1 MPLLEVSELMDG
13 DRGRD
18 DRFIEDMGDWGIDM
32 ALPEESLRGLEKVEP
47 AFELL

>member
-1 MPLLEVSELMDG
+1 MDG